1 MLYNG
6 IERVGLARGDIL
18 GVRVWEGGTEA
29 VGRYSV
35 AVGCR
40 VLAARAVS
48 TALGVACGA
57 LRATQ
62 PTSRIAKSNKR
73 IVIEVFFH
81 VNQQGRPRPQLLESH
96 ATRLHRKVYHT
107 ASYGLDDAAKSSL
120 LETMQLH

>member
-6 IERVGLARGDIL
+6 IERVGLARGDNL
-18 GVRVWEGGTEA
+18 GVRVWEGRTEA

-40 VLAARAVS
+40 VSAARAVS

-73 IVIEVFFH
+73 ILIEVFFP
-81 VNQQGRPRPQLLESH
+81 VNQQGRPQPQLMERH
-96 ATRLHRKVYHT
+96 ATRLYRKVYSTVRHMF
-107 ASYGLDDAAKSSL
+107 ALFPSSFYSR
-120 LETMQLH
+120 Q